1 MRKLTER
8 MKKIVSKEDGVAEIL
23 QTLMLA
29 GAGIALVLLVF
40 YPQTSQFFGTAM
52 DSIGDWFTGQVANT
66 FI

>member
-1 MRKLTER
+1 MKKLRKR
-8 MKKIVSKEDGVAEIL
+8 MKEVISKEEGVAEIL

-40 YPQTSQFFGTAM
+40 YPQTSAFFGTAM
-52 DSIGDWFTGQVANT
+52 DSIGDWFTGKVANT